1 MCACAYHGSDGH
13 SRSQTK
19 YSFFFAVNGLDT
31 SRVQQ
36 DAKNPAIQ
44 RSQSPTGRPFQTSAQ
59 EDFLNA
65 TAELCNCDHNSLWLQ
80 CHLVARWARRA
91 PVLHRLKRQPLSTDS
106 SVLPREKQKWLVHM
120 TARIRNHQGSST
132 FKLFP
137 DCNHIQISQKRQKTI
152 GKILPTLGFHVQM
165 HPHASSQLCRH
176 LELNPG
182 NPVPFQTSEV
192 CSYINKI
199 IFKKKKRGQ
208 SLKTLKTCNESLLF
222 SFP

>member
-1 MCACAYHGSDGH
+1 MAQMGNLTPEPNTLSSLLSTALIH
-13 SRSQTK
+13 R
-19 YSFFFAVNGLDT
+19 ARN
-31 SRVQQ
+31 RVQ
-36 DAKNPAIQ
+36 
-44 RSQSPTGRPFQTSAQ
+44 RTLQSREARAPQAVLFPTSAL

-65 TAELCNCDHNSLWLQ
+65 TAELCNCEHNSLWLQ

-91 PVLHRLKRQPLSTDS
+91 PVLHRLKRQQPLSADS

-137 DCNHIQISQKRQKTI
+137 DCNHIQISQKKQKTI

-192 CSYINKI
+192 CSYINKL
-199 IFKKKKRGQ
+199 FLRKKKRTKSKG
-208 SLKTLKTCNESLLF
+208 SKDL
-222 SFP
+222 